1 MKRKQLFKVLKHLF
15 TLFKHKVSWKKEIV
29 VPDLELK
36 ELSIMLSDA
45 VVVGKMPEVIVKED
59 TLEYNPA

>member
-1 MKRKQLFKVLKHLF
+1 
-15 TLFKHKVSWKKEIV
+15 
-29 VPDLELK
+29 LK